1 MRKTLLKLKNKVNWI
16 EGSTMIETLVG
27 FLVVVMMMLM
37 FSKVVSVSVHML
49 NSTQTVIDKSE
60 LFNEKVYLK
69 NNTWKTAGMDIF
81 YTIDTKKTNTK
92 NGAKEIKLKHYLIDT
107 GVKYYYDMYDTRLKI
122 FSFYVADLDNK
133 EKN

>member
-1 MRKTLLKLKNKVNWI
+1 MRKILLKLKNKVNWI

-69 NNTWKTAGMDIF
+69 NNTWKTACMDIF

-92 NGAKEIKLKHYLIDT
+92 NGAK
-107 GVKYYYDMYDTRLKI
+107 
-122 FSFYVADLDNK
+122 
-133 EKN
+133 